1 MQTPSSTLSTHLTAF
16 FPSAEVHTLQSPSLA
31 KVDTPDHTSKK
42 ENFTLP
48 PEFIAVLTQYNE
60 IFIKIT
66 HFIDQYCPPAEKL
79 KPIFNDFLMQL
90 QEKNMGS
97 QTIELYST
105 GKPHFDIFCQL
116 LEHSDILL
124 QEKILA
130 VNCLAQ
136 EMATPNDK
144 LIEHLVTIVQ
154 QLQQT
159 FGPGK
164 EATRQFVQMI
174 EHWIDEFC
182 DSLTRDALLKQ
193 HYVAAYSYFLKS
205 YYKLPLEA
213 LTASPSLGVLGPTQ
227 ADFMVC
233 LRYIKARLTPYAI
246 VAAMAKNYLAELH
259 SVIPATGPGLSYEE
273 ATLRLAN
280 LKTKLTP
287 IYGDIPNACL
297 LWQVNSR
304 YYPLLRDTVLQVFL
318 LQHLQARDFTPYQ
331 IHTLYQYQTTAYQGY
346 TPQATLPPN
355 LGEFISICYTGPLYF
370 VRIKN
375 QSYPQLVTLLHLE
388 PLLNNSTLPIPLL
401 EEAISNTS
409 SLEIAKRLPIWI
421 QHASFFNAYL
431 RSKFLTQENKLAEI
445 IINLFNRPLL
455 DAPLAHTTF
464 QQLGFSEQLTRTYFR
479 AVSLE
484 KFFQL
489 LATVLENLI
498 KKSSITLI
506 NTEAV
511 LQNLLTIGGMPANIT
526 DQQGNT
532 LLIQAAHQ
540 GWINSLDA
548 LRWRGVDINAVNS
561 HHLTALMCAAAKG
574 HIEAV
579 RKLCGAGA
587 NLNIKSRAKKSAFT
601 YAVINKQLPV
611 VAFLLEFQR
620 PRATLKSS
628 FSDVE
633 MNAPD
638 SEGMT
643 PLLRLFQAQDTD
655 IQGSEPTPAIFQAI
669 LKLLLQHNAD
679 IYVRDLKGFS
689 VLAYEKTLT
698 TGCFDTLLEAG
709 ANPFGQDAS
718 TILFNVIKHNP
729 SAILTLLRMGTPI
742 HTTQDLQNGYCL
754 INEMI
759 HQENWPMA
767 KLLLQYGQE
776 TFIPFFRFR
785 ALYTITKQMVTEN
798 LSKTEGKPL
807 VRDMLNPTFFYPNN
821 IAQPNCFEG
830 LLQFLLTYQDELET
844 KHLLAMLTLLIIKK
858 IDLCLPMNNG
868 DTLLT
873 CFVRHGFSTH
883 KIFSPLLAHL
893 AKHTD
898 LLNRMNQEGDTPFTK
913 AIQTSDLQAMEIFL
927 QINPAI
933 IHTQDG
939 QGRTPFQ
946 LAVQHQQGVAMNWLM
961 VKGAAITF
969 S

>member
-1 MQTPSSTLSTHLTAF
+1 
-16 FPSAEVHTLQSPSLA
+16 
-31 KVDTPDHTSKK
+31 
-42 ENFTLP
+42 
-48 PEFIAVLTQYNE
+48 
-60 IFIKIT
+60 
-66 HFIDQYCPPAEKL
+66 
-79 KPIFNDFLMQL
+79 
-90 QEKNMGS
+90 
-97 QTIELYST
+97 
-105 GKPHFDIFCQL
+105 
-116 LEHSDILL
+116 
-124 QEKILA
+124 
-130 VNCLAQ
+130 
-136 EMATPNDK
+136 
-144 LIEHLVTIVQ
+144 
-154 QLQQT
+154 
-159 FGPGK
+159 
-164 EATRQFVQMI
+164 
-174 EHWIDEFC
+174 
-182 DSLTRDALLKQ
+182 
-193 HYVAAYSYFLKS
+193 
-205 YYKLPLEA
+205 
-213 LTASPSLGVLGPTQ
+213 
-227 ADFMVC
+227 
-233 LRYIKARLTPYAI
+233 
-246 VAAMAKNYLAELH
+246 
-259 SVIPATGPGLSYEE
+259 
-273 ATLRLAN
+273 
-280 LKTKLTP
+280 
-287 IYGDIPNACL
+287 
-297 LWQVNSR
+297 
-304 YYPLLRDTVLQVFL
+304 
-318 LQHLQARDFTPYQ
+318 
-331 IHTLYQYQTTAYQGY
+331 
-346 TPQATLPPN
+346 
-355 LGEFISICYTGPLYF
+355 
-370 VRIKN
+370 
-375 QSYPQLVTLLHLE
+375 
-388 PLLNNSTLPIPLL
+388 
-401 EEAISNTS
+401 
-409 SLEIAKRLPIWI
+409 
-421 QHASFFNAYL
+421 
-431 RSKFLTQENKLAEI
+431 
-445 IINLFNRPLL
+445 
-455 DAPLAHTTF
+455 
-464 QQLGFSEQLTRTYFR
+464 
-479 AVSLE
+479 
-484 KFFQL
+484 
-489 LATVLENLI
+489 
-498 KKSSITLI
+498 
-506 NTEAV
+506 
-511 LQNLLTIGGMPANIT
+511 
-526 DQQGNT
+526 
-532 LLIQAAHQ
+532 
-540 GWINSLDA
+540 
-548 LRWRGVDINAVNS
+548 
-561 HHLTALMCAAAKG
+561 MCAAAKG

-611 VAFLLEFQR
+611 VAFLLELR
-620 PRATLKSS
+620 PSLSTLKNS
-628 FSDVE
+628 FSDFDI
-633 MNAPD
+633 NAPD
-638 SEGMT
+638 SEGMV
-643 PLLRLFQAQDTD
+643 PLLRLFQAQDPD

-729 SAILTLLRMGTPI
+729 SATLTLLRMGTPI

-759 HQENWPMA
+759 DQENWPMA

-798 LSKTEGKPL
+798 FSKTEGKLL

-844 KHLLAMLTLLIIKK
+844 KHLLAMLTLLIIRK